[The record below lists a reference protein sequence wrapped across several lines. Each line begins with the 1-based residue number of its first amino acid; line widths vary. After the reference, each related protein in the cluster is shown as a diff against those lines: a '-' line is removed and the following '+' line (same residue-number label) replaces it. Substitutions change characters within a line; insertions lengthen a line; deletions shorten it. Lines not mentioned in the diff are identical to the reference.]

1 MKKILFIIIL
11 IMIVSVNACAT
22 EQINTDI
29 LDDSLEGVQRYPSYS
44 SIEDV
49 INLIL
54 NNELQLD
61 GATVLENIIQMI
73 FISLKS
79 ALPMLSALLSV
90 VIVTSVVEKLK
101 LLSGKVENICL
112 IGGRIIFSV
121 MLLGFVF
128 DYVDSVKDTFVGIK
142 SFTQALTPIL
152 ITLLASCGAKG
163 SVSTLAPSS
172 VLLSSILIELTV
184 KFILP
189 LIIAG
194 CIVTLV
200 DNVLNDGKLAGIA
213 ATVKSV
219 SSWGIGGIFT
229 VFSAIIAIQGIVAGI
244 NDGVSIR
251 SIKYALS
258 TSVPV
263 IGGSISESFSAVLMS
278 GFYLKSALGVA
289 GIITILSIVLLPII
303 NIIAVH
309 ILLSLFSGIIR
320 PFADSV
326 IVAQINGINEFLK
339 LLIAILIGVG
349 VLWTVYLG
357 VIACAGGSFM

>member
-61 GATVLENIIQMI
+61 GATVLENIIQML

-128 DYVDSVKDTFVGIK
+128 DYVDSDK
-142 SFTQALTPIL
+142 
-152 ITLLASCGAKG
+152 
-163 SVSTLAPSS
+163 
-172 VLLSSILIELTV
+172 
-184 KFILP
+184 
-189 LIIAG
+189 
-194 CIVTLV
+194 
-200 DNVLNDGKLAGIA
+200 
-213 ATVKSV
+213 
-219 SSWGIGGIFT
+219 
-229 VFSAIIAIQGIVAGI
+229 
-244 NDGVSIR
+244 
-251 SIKYALS
+251 
-258 TSVPV
+258 
-263 IGGSISESFSAVLMS
+263 
-278 GFYLKSALGVA
+278 
-289 GIITILSIVLLPII
+289 
-303 NIIAVH
+303 
-309 ILLSLFSGIIR
+309 R
-320 PFADSV
+320 P
-326 IVAQINGINEFLK
+326 
-339 LLIAILIGVG
+339 
-349 VLWTVYLG
+349 
-357 VIACAGGSFM
+357 